1 MGQGWQHIPPEGM
14 MYVTYMEKNNGWRHV
29 RSTCLWLLVFGMPA
43 AAAAQDPATVE
54 TRAEA
59 LQRAREERQLAPYTP
74 NGLERAMSVAEDRLL
89 PLLARDGLYWKLG
102 SLTTGSGF
110 AYGGGYRHRRLFDGQ
125 GAFSVWAAASL
136 KRYWAVDARFALAD
150 LADGHVSVAAY
161 ARHSDYPQEAFFG
174 LGAGSRRSDHSSF
187 ELRNTRVGAEAGVKP
202 WRHLTIGGNLEFLR
216 PRVRNGTS
224 SRIPAIGALFDD
236 ASAPGL
242 GAAADF
248 VKTGGFVDLDYRQP
262 KNARRGGWY
271 RVELSRYHDRDGAFD
286 FTRIDGDVRQY
297 LSAFSERRVLALR
310 LFASTSNAD
319 AGSRVPFYLMP
330 SLGGHDS
337 LRGFRDYR
345 FRGPHALLA
354 QAEYRYEIW
363 SGFDAALFY
372 DAGKVTERRADL
384 DFTELARDYGI
395 GFRFNTDNGVIM
407 RVDAGFGSREG
418 KHLFIV
424 FGDVF

>member
-1 MGQGWQHIPPEGM
+1 MRRR
-14 MYVTYMEKNNGWRHV
+14 YSWRHV
-29 RSTCLWLLVFGMPA
+29 RSACGWLVLVFGTTAP
-43 AAAAQDPATVE
+43 AAAQDQAPVE
-54 TRAEA
+54 TRAEE
-59 LQRAREERQLAPYTP
+59 LQRAREERPLTPYTP
-74 NGLERAMSVAEDRLL
+74 NGLERAMSVAENRLM
-89 PLLARDGLYWKLG
+89 PLLARDGLHWKLG

-136 KRYWAVDARFALAD
+136 KRYWALDARFALPD
-150 LADGHVSVAAY
+150 LANGHLSVAAF

-174 LGAGSRRSDHSSF
+174 LGSASRRSDHSSF
-187 ELRNTRVGAEAGVKP
+187 ELRNTRVGTEAGVKP
-202 WRHLTIGGNLEFLR
+202 WSNLTVGGNVEFLR
-216 PRVRNGTS
+216 PRVRNGTNS
-224 SRIPAIGALFDD
+224 SIPAIGALFDD
-236 ASAPGL
+236 GSAPGL
-242 GAAADF
+242 AAETNF
-248 VKTGGFVDLDYRQP
+248 VRTGGFVDLDYRQP
-262 KNARRGGWY
+262 KNARKGGWY
-271 RVELSRYHDRDGAFD
+271 RVDLSRYHDREGAFD
-286 FTRIDGDVRQY
+286 FTRVDSDVRQY

-310 LFASTSNAD
+310 LFASTSD
-319 AGSRVPFYLMP
+319 AGDGSRVPFYLMP

-384 DFTELARDYGI
+384 NFRDLADDYGI